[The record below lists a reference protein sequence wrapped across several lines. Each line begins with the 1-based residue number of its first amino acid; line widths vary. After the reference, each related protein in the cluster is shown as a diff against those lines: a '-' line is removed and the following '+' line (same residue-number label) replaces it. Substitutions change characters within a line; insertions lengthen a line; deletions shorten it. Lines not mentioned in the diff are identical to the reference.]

1 MKQLFAGLCALA
13 LLTLI
18 SPLTAA
24 QAQAKG
30 AETRKAEP
38 YYDVAKEITMHAT
51 VSSVVTNPAKGAIPG
66 SHLMLS
72 TASGEVDASLGKWGL
87 VGKGALSVS
96 VGEQI
101 EVTGVMKTLKNK
113 EVFVVRSV
121 KAAGSV
127 YAIRNQHGIMVSPQ
141 TRERASSKTIQK
153 GESL

>member
-18 SPLTAA
+18 SPLTA

-38 YYDVAKEITMHAT
+38 YYDVAKEITLTAR
-51 VSSVVTNPAKGAIPG
+51 VSSVLKRPSAGMIAG
-66 SHLMLS
+66 SHLLLA
-72 TASGEVDASLGKWGL
+72 TGYASVDASLGRWGL
-87 VGKGALSVS
+87 QGKGALPAY
-96 VGEQI
+96 VGEQV

-121 KAAGSV
+121 KVGSSV
-127 YAIRNQHGIMVSPQ
+127 YAIRNQRGIMVSPQ
-141 TRERASSKTIQK
+141 SRERASIKSAQK